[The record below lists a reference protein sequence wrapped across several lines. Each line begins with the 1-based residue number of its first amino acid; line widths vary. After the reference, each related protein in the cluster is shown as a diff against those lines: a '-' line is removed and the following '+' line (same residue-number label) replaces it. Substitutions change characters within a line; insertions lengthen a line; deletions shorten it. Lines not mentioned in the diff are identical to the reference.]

1 MQFNYSS
8 LIALFLMILFGNPDQ
23 CISQNFK
30 AAVVKKSITPDR
42 SLRLINYGGRQSTGI
57 HDSIFHRIIVMDD
70 GDEKF
75 FLVSTELCFI
85 SPSTY
90 DEVAEIL
97 HDKYDIRSKSFWW
110 SVTHTHSTPGI
121 GTHGLA
127 RTIRPGSRES
137 YAIPPDPLYTKIVVD
152 QLVEGIGEA
161 INQLE
166 FAQLGVGWG
175 YSNANINRRARDIH
189 GNTRLGMNPD
199 GAVDRRIGLLK
210 ITKSDDQSIMALIAN
225 YPIHGTVIGAGG
237 TEISGDAPGIVSEYV
252 ESEIGAPLVFIN
264 GGAGNL
270 APIYSTYPSPS
281 AGHLDQFKALLGDNI
296 IKAQAN
302 IKTQL
307 PNIRLKLGELLFRAP
322 MKKDVEWPPE
332 LINYHNQETQEVN
345 LSIRF
350 LKINDDIGIWSAP
363 LELFCEISNEI
374 RDKSPFA
381 YTFYFGYTN
390 GWLGYL
396 PTEEEFGY
404 GGFEPLTSPFL
415 PSAGEK
421 MIDQVSSYL
430 ESELKSK

>member
-1 MQFNYSS
+1 MKFKYYK
-8 LIALFLMILFGNPDQ
+8 LIIALFLMLIFGNIDQ
-23 CISQNFK
+23 SFSQEFK

-42 SLRLINYGGRQSTGI
+42 SLRLINYGGRQSTGV

-70 GDEKF
+70 GDERL
-75 FLVSTELCFI
+75 FLVSSELCFI

-90 DEVAEIL
+90 DEVAEVL
-97 HDKYDIRSKSFWW
+97 NDKYNIQAKSFWW

-121 GTHGLA
+121 GTHGLV
-127 RTIRPGSRES
+127 RTIRENNKKTYG
-137 YAIPPDPLYTKIVVD
+137 IPPDPLYTKMVID

-161 INQLE
+161 LDRLE
-166 FAQLGVGWG
+166 PAHLGVGWG

-189 GNTRLGMNPD
+189 GNVSLGMNPD

-210 ITKSDDQSIMALIAN
+210 ITKSKDESILALIAN
-225 YPIHGTVIGAGG
+225 YPIHGTVIGQGG
-237 TEISGDAPGIVSEYV
+237 TEISGDAPGVVSEYV

-264 GGAGNL
+264 GAAGNL

-302 IKTQL
+302 IKTQI
-307 PNIRLKLGELLFRAP
+307 PNIRLKIGELLFRAP

-332 LINYHNQETQEVN
+332 LADYHNQETLEVN
-345 LSIRF
+345 MPIRF

-374 RDKSPFA
+374 RDRSPFA

-396 PTEEEFGY
+396 PTEEEYKHGGY
-404 GGFEPLTSPFL
+404 ELLVSPYL
-415 PSAGEK
+415 PSTGAE

-430 ESELKSK
+430 ESELKK